1 LTYIPDKSLINQGD
15 IYAMNNSKSFSYPWV
30 VFSTQNTVLAISAEN
45 VQSMVITPQAS
56 AVPYTP
62 EYVRGVVNLRGVVVP
77 LYDLRVRLGMT
88 SFLREIEDFCSLMDQ
103 REQDHKNWLREL
115 EASVREQRD
124 FTLATDPCK
133 CAFGKWYDAYK
144 PESYTLKM
152 LMRKFDAPHRII
164 HSIAAKALSLE
175 KEGDAETA
183 LKVIESCRNK
193 ELAELIRLFDKAKK
207 IFRQNSNEVAV
218 VIEHQRNLVALAVD
232 KIESVEHL
240 NEQSLDEPPETFG
253 GDRETELVRYTA
265 RRKDGSVVLVLDLEK
280 LFRSRHEIT

>member
-1 LTYIPDKSLINQGD
+1 
-15 IYAMNNSKSFSYPWV
+15 MNNSKSFSYPWV

-88 SFLREIEDFCSLMDQ
+88 SFLREVEDFCSLMDQ

-175 KEGDAETA
+175 KEGDAEAA